1 MSLKTT
7 NTMRAFLLLTLTC
20 ISFLFVGCKKEDI
33 PSEYANIFNGKDK
46 RAMAPVDLSS
56 KDDFGDFFHSGDFST
71 LANAVLREYYSDA
84 QVGHAV
90 VLNDARYLKG
100 IEKNGVVYHWPDIN
114 FNRYSLLIGEV
125 AANGVLLQE
134 QRIIVSDG
142 AVILYLRFV
151 KNSWTLSYTGESVC
165 FGALYEKVPDGPVE
179 IIKWI
184 DQSEEVNR

>member
-1 MSLKTT
+1 
-7 NTMRAFLLLTLTC
+7 
-20 ISFLFVGCKKEDI
+20 
-33 PSEYANIFNGKDK
+33 
-46 RAMAPVDLSS
+46 MAPVDLSS
-56 KDDFGDFFHSGDFST
+56 KDDFGVFFHSGDFST